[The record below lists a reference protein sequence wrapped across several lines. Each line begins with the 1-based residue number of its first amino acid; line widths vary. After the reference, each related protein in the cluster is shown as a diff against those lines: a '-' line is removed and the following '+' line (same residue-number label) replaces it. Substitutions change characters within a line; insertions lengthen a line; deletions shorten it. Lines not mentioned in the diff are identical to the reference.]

1 VVKKDPSST
10 QRWASYEVVTRNQV
24 MNEELIIQGAGLGQF
39 TNAFLKNKKTQNS
52 TLLNVTK
59 RGEEESGCE

>member
-1 VVKKDPSST
+1 
-10 QRWASYEVVTRNQV
+10 